1 MSIIVLL
8 VAPLA
13 TAAHA
18 QISVLYE
25 FGSKS
30 GDPLNPQ
37 YSCITAQGCDG
48 NLYSTAP
55 KGGANGYGAVFKITR
70 KGAFSVLYSFD
81 AIHGSS
87 PTGGLTLGMD
97 GNFYGTTTDGGTFG
111 YGTIFKITPG
121 GTLTTLYNFTGGAD
135 GKAPTAPPIQGTDGN
150 FYGTASQ
157 GNGRTTYGSVYK
169 LKPSSSFAVLN
180 TFVGHDGAIT
190 YDTVV
195 RVNDYTN
202 Y

>member
-1 MSIIVLL
+1 MRIIVLL
-8 VAPLA
+8 VAALA

-37 YSCITAQGCDG
+37 YSGIIAQGRDG

-55 KGGANGYGAVFKITR
+55 KGGANGYGAVFKITP

-135 GKAPTAPPIQGTDGN
+135 GKAPTALRPSKGQMATSMGRPLRRTEAQR
-150 FYGTASQ
+150 TAPCT
-157 GNGRTTYGSVYK
+157 R
-169 LKPSSSFAVLN
+169 SSLQALPLSF
-180 TFVGHDGAIT
+180 T
-190 YDTVV
+190 
-195 RVNDYTN
+195 
-202 Y
+202 

>member
-1 MSIIVLL
+1 MKSRIFTHITILLL
-8 VAPLA
+8 VALA

-37 YSCITAQGCDG
+37 YSGIIAQGRDG

-55 KGGANGYGAVFKITR
+55 KGGANGYGAVFKITP

-121 GTLTTLYNFTGGAD
+121 GTLTPCTTLRGARTVKLPQHRPF
-135 GKAPTAPPIQGTDGN
+135 KAQMATSMGRPPRETEAQRTAPCTSLSLQ
-150 FYGTASQ
+150 ARS
-157 GNGRTTYGSVYK
+157 
-169 LKPSSSFAVLN
+169 LSSTPLMGPMELIL
-180 TFVGHDGAIT
+180 TLL
-190 YDTVV
+190 
-195 RVNDYTN
+195 
-202 Y
+202 